1 MRIIEYIKQKLGIGK
16 KQKLLMEHNPKTI
29 EEETK
34 IAEMTNK
41 DTQSTKQ
48 KTVLEKYKV
57 EKAPKTYKTGTIE
70 YAIEQYLASVLYN
83 YKNKGYYNS
92 YNSLISLSGMPSE
105 EEGNNAI
112 NEEKFLQE
120 VKNKKYNKTME
131 MTVQRN
137 KKTQEPVFYHIV
149 TNNSYTG
156 KYRIYLNCQ
165 KKNTAELA
173 GKLATELGNQGYYF
187 KFNANSAK
195 TARAEQFVFYCKGEK
210 DLIEKIKTIEQTK
223 AKYPELF
230 KGSENTNPFLKNV
243 DGYIA
248 YAPEPEKGKYTP
260 IFGNEEKEIAKS
272 YNALLS
278 EGLKDALFHSL
289 KDMKSFMPQLAP
301 KMKEKN
307 CLDYN
312 SVEQY
317 IDQILEKAYVN
328 EERKEV
334 LINLMKT
341 YLTTVQQKNPE
352 LDIIG
357 IDKQPV
363 NTQSKEER
371 Q

>member
-156 KYRIYLNCQ
+156 KYRIYLNCVV
-165 KKNTAELA
+165 L
-173 GKLATELGNQGYYF
+173 
-187 KFNANSAK
+187 
-195 TARAEQFVFYCKGEK
+195 
-210 DLIEKIKTIEQTK
+210 
-223 AKYPELF
+223 
-230 KGSENTNPFLKNV
+230 
-243 DGYIA
+243 
-248 YAPEPEKGKYTP
+248 
-260 IFGNEEKEIAKS
+260 
-272 YNALLS
+272 
-278 EGLKDALFHSL
+278 
-289 KDMKSFMPQLAP
+289 QL
-301 KMKEKN
+301 M
-307 CLDYN
+307 
-312 SVEQY
+312 
-317 IDQILEKAYVN
+317 
-328 EERKEV
+328 
-334 LINLMKT
+334 
-341 YLTTVQQKNPE
+341 
-352 LDIIG
+352 
-357 IDKQPV
+357 
-363 NTQSKEER
+363 
-371 Q
+371 